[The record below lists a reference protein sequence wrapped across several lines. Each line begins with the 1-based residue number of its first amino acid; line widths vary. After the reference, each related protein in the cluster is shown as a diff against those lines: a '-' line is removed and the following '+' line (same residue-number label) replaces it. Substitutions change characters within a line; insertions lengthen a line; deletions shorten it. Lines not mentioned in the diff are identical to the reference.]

1 MTFHNRRRILLAGS
15 CALVLTAQFAQPG
28 QAHAQAASTARP
40 SGDSPSSLAEVV
52 VTARKRSERLQD
64 VPATVNVV
72 GAAQL
77 EQSHVTQLT
86 DIAAYVPGLQIDSQG
101 TPGLTQIS
109 IRGIAPL
116 SSGATVGTYID
127 EAPVGATSGTAQ
139 RSGTQ
144 SLDLLP
150 YDVERIEILEGPQGT
165 LYGANSLGGLI
176 KYVLTTPH
184 LHQSEVRM
192 GADAMGISGSGE
204 LGGGGRLMINTPLI
218 DGKLGV
224 IASGAIEETPGFID
238 NSTTGQKDQNGVEQA
253 SLRFA
258 VLYQPTDD
266 LSIKLGALYQYIDAK
281 GNSTVAL
288 NPTTLNPIGGSLSD
302 NNAVPNTFKRQL
314 FHYTAEINLNLHWAN
329 FLSATSYSDD
339 RDIQTI
345 DYTQQTSELFNV
357 AGGAPADNIVRFP
370 SNLDLQKYTQEF
382 RLTSPSGQ
390 KLAWLVGAYL
400 TYEGGT
406 DSQILYDETATGAP
420 VPGQYP
426 ALTVHLP
433 SIYREYAG
441 FGSVTYHFSDR
452 FELTG
457 GVRYAENVQSF
468 HQITS
473 DSILGLGADI
483 PGHSSQGVATYN
495 VSPSF
500 HITKNIMAYARV
512 ASGYQAGGPNE
523 ALPGVPPSVA
533 ASTLENYEIGLKS
546 DFWEHRATLNVAA
559 FDLEWSNIQL
569 NAVTPTGIDYTANG
583 GTARSRGVEV
593 DGVVTPV
600 RGLRLG
606 ADATYTDAT
615 FTEAVPAVGVLS
627 GARIPYIPQW
637 AGALTADYKMALNDD
652 WDAHV
657 GIGLRLVGTRYS
669 VGPASADQFK
679 TPGYQALDANMDLSN
694 SRYTIRLYIKNLTD
708 ERAYLTDSANTNAL
722 TGQLMQVEGAIIQPR
737 TIGLSLD
744 VKL

>member
-1 MTFHNRRRILLAGS
+1 MIDRTNARRLALFASVTF
-15 CALVLTAQFAQPG
+15 CASLTLG
-28 QAHAQAASTARP
+28 IAAAAADEASPRSTV
-40 SGDSPSSLAEVV
+40 SEVV
-52 VTARKRSERLQD
+52 VTARKRSERVQD
-64 VPATVNVV
+64 VPATVNVI

-77 EQSHVTQLT
+77 EQTHVTQLT
-86 DIAAYVPGLQIDSQG
+86 DIGAYVPGLQIDSQG

-139 RSGTQ
+139 RSGAQ

-150 YDVERIEILEGPQGT
+150 YDVDRIEILEGPQGT

-184 LHQSEVRM
+184 LDQTEVRM

-218 DGKLGV
+218 DGKLGI
-224 IASGAIEETPGFID
+224 IASGAIEQTPGFID

-258 VLYQPTDD
+258 MLYQPTNN

-288 NPTTLNPIGGSLSD
+288 NPTTLRPISGGLAD
-302 NNAVPNTFKRQL
+302 NDALPNTFERQL
-314 FHYTAEINLNLHWAN
+314 FHYSAEINLDLHWAKL
-329 FLSATSYSDD
+329 LSATSYSDD

-345 DYTQQTSELFNV
+345 DYTPETGELFYL
-357 AGGAPADNIVRFP
+357 AGGAPADNVVRFP

-382 RLTSPSGQ
+382 RLTSTNGQ
-390 KLAWLVGAYL
+390 RLEWLVGAYI
-400 TYEGGT
+400 TYEKGT
-406 DSQILYDETATGAP
+406 DSQIIYDETATGAP
-420 VPGQYP
+420 VPGLYP
-426 ALTVHLP
+426 ALVAELP

-441 FGSVTYHFSDR
+441 FGSATYHFSDR
-452 FELTG
+452 FDLTA
-457 GVRYAENVQSF
+457 GVRYAENVQDFS
-468 HQITS
+468 QITS
-473 DSILGLGADI
+473 NSVLGPAADI

-500 HITKNIMAYARV
+500 HVTKDIMAYARV

-546 DFWEHRATLNVAA
+546 DFWERRATFNVAA
-559 FDLEWSNIQL
+559 FDLEWSDIQL
-569 NAVTPTGIDYTANG
+569 NAVTQTGIDYTANG
-583 GTARSRGVEV
+583 GAARSRGVEA
-593 DGVVTPV
+593 DGVVNPV
-600 RGLRLG
+600 HGLQLG
-606 ADATYTDAT
+606 AEATYTDAT
-615 FTEAVPAVGVLS
+615 FTESAPDVGVLS

-637 AGALTADYKMALNDD
+637 AGALTADYRRALNAD
-652 WDAHV
+652 WYAHV
-657 GIGLRLVGTRYS
+657 GVGLRLVGTRYS

-694 SRYTIRLYIKNLTD
+694 ARYTIRLYIKNLTD
-708 ERAYLTDSANTNAL
+708 ERAYLTDSAETNAL